1 MPTIPQATGPN
12 VRRAPLPTPLAN
24 PGMASPDAFGASIA
38 QGMQRGADIAYRAKQ
53 EAEDD
58 RDRVDAMNAANK
70 FTEEENKRNQ
80 DYRNRQGAN
89 AKDLTKEAEEAYRKS
104 QNEVEATLTTPGA
117 RQRFRMSTDSRWA
130 NHSSVA
136 LADHQRT
143 QLDAYETQTLEG
155 AAELARQ
162 DALNGVTSIE
172 TALAKQQMT
181 RDYLAH
187 KKGEA
192 PEVTAIKTQAD
203 IDRTIG
209 DFITQQQKLGDP
221 AGAQKA
227 FELHKD
233 KLSPDLRTVIEQ
245 DLAKANQSA
254 KAMTYADAIMQDPRQ
269 TKAKAYQQLKMIDD
283 PELRQRTA
291 VNVERE
297 FANREAV
304 KNETQATSYESIAD
318 RIDAGQS
325 YDEIVAE
332 DPALTG
338 LLDANQTAALRNL
351 ENHVINRTEPE
362 EWGEPYT
369 KARNTASQFPE
380 DFANQDLRLL
390 KGQVRRSEYDD
401 LNQRQQAI
409 KAMLN
414 KSDDKTPEVTKGFLT
429 VEDHVNAALRSIE
442 VNPGSVHGVIDPR
455 ATTFRMLMDK
465 KVRAAGGVGKVT
477 AEQVKKFADDLILER
492 EFVDPAGPVGRALR
506 KVTAGLAGLAGIGV
520 DGTKMVRVFDV
531 PGYENAAFA
540 IDQVPSADR
549 SRAIQALNAAGVMDP
564 TADEII
570 EYHNATIM
578 RNAQAP

>member
-1 MPTIPQATGPN
+1 MAEIPQATGPS

-24 PGMASPDAFGASIA
+24 PNMATPDAFGASIA
-38 QGMQRGADIAYRAKQ
+38 QGLQRGADIAYRAKQ
-53 EAEDD
+53 EAEED

-70 FTEEENKRNQ
+70 FTEEENKRNL
-80 DYRNRQGAN
+80 DYRNRQGVN

-104 QNEVEATLTTPGA
+104 QNELEATLTTPGA

-143 QLDAYETQTLEG
+143 QLDAYESQTLEG

-203 IDRTIG
+203 TDRTIG

-227 FELHKD
+227 FDLHKD
-233 KLSPDLRTVIEQ
+233 KLSPDVRAVIEQ
-245 DLAKANQSA
+245 DLTKASQSA
-254 KAMTYADAIMQDPRQ
+254 KAMTYADAIMQDPAQ
-269 TKAKAYQQLKMIDD
+269 TKAKAYQQLKMIED
-283 PELRQRTA
+283 PELRAKTA

-297 FANREAV
+297 FAQRTAI

-318 RIDAGQS
+318 RIDAGES
-325 YDEIVAE
+325 YDAIIKE

-338 LLDANQTAALRNL
+338 LLDDGQTRALRNL
-351 ENHVINRTEPE
+351 EQHVIQRTEPE
-362 EWGEPYT
+362 EWAEPYA

-380 DFANQDLRLL
+380 DFAKKDLRLL
-390 KGQVRRSEYDD
+390 KGQVRKSEYDD

-409 KAMLN
+409 KALLN

-429 VEDHVNAALRSIE
+429 VEDHVNNALRSIE
-442 VNPGSVHGVIDPR
+442 VNPGSVDGVIDPR
-455 ATTFRMLMDK
+455 ATRFRMLMDK

-477 AEQVKKFADDLILER
+477 AEQVQKFADDLILER
-492 EFVDPAGPVGRALR
+492 DVLDPASTFGKAMSYTPVGWMFG
-506 KVTAGLAGLAGIGV
+506 AGK
-520 DGTKMVRVFDV
+520 DGTKKVRS
-531 PGYENAAFA
+531 YELPSYDNAAFSY
-540 IDQVPSADR
+540 DQMSKEQRTPAVD
-549 SRAIQALNAAGVMDP
+549 ALGKAGVRDP
-564 TADEII
+564 TPLEIQ
-570 EYHNATIM
+570 EWHLRTVYN
-578 RNAQAP
+578 NAQAP